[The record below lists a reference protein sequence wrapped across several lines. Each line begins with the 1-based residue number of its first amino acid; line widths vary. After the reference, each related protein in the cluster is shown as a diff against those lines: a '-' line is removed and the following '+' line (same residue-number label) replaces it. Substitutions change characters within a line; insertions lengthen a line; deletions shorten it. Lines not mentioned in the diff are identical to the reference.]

1 MELTPDSRDENLWW
15 SEDPAGIGEAL
26 AAHDEIFGRVV
37 RARPRDRNLL
47 IARFHYFGRRRRW
60 PEAAEMAARIL
71 ALDPKERHAPEYH
84 RALLFFSGD
93 LEGYRRAIREEL
105 AAVKERNP
113 NLFGSL
119 EMLGQFEFPRADAT
133 GPPPQYDQD
142 GWERL
147 KRGVNDYREGR
158 YAGAIRQLTEVTR
171 SSARSSARTV
181 AHLFL
186 AMAHQRL
193 GQVAEARRE
202 LDAVR
207 KGPDVLKRDRWF
219 GVPELASGELM
230 SYGWTELVIA
240 TIVLR
245 EAEALIVYDPIFP
258 ADPFAR

>member
-1 MELTPDSRDENLWW
+1 L
-15 SEDPAGIGEAL
+15 
-26 AAHDEIFGRVV
+26 
-37 RARPRDRNLL
+37 
-47 IARFHYFGRRRRW
+47 
-60 PEAAEMAARIL
+60 
-71 ALDPKERHAPEYH
+71 
-84 RALLFFSGD
+84 LLFTGD

-119 EMLGQFEFPRADAT
+119 EMLGQFEFPRADET
-133 GPPPQYDQD
+133 GPPPQNE
-142 GWERL
+142 WESL
-147 KRGVNDYREGR
+147 NRGVNDYREGR

-171 SSARSSARTV
+171 PSAHPLVRTLAR
-181 AHLFL
+181 LFL
-186 AMAHQRL
+186 AMAHQPL

-207 KGPDVLKRDRWF
+207 KGPDVLRHDRWF

-230 SYGWTELVIA
+230 SYGWTELLIA

-258 ADPFAR
+258 ADPFAP